1 MSLLAHLLLA
11 FASAAPVHGTVR
23 EAGSGEPVAYA
34 VVEVGDERQATAD
47 ARGYFFLPGVPA
59 GRQVVRVR
67 ALGYRPLAR
76 EVDVPATGALAVE
89 FALTPAPFELPGLKA
104 EARRRPQTA
113 GVPGPAPTVID
124 RIGIDLMPPLAEPDV
139 LRAVQALPAVQAAS
153 DFSTALYV
161 RGGSPDQNL
170 VLLDGAPL
178 FNPFHLGGVFAAVD
192 PDAVAN
198 LEVWPGG
205 LPARIGDRL
214 SSHVAIHTRDGG
226 RDRLRGRGAIGML
239 SARAS
244 VDGPLFGPGSSYLV
258 SARRTYL
265 DVLSRAAAGV
275 GLIERGVPYG
285 FSDAHV
291 KLTHDVGVLGRASA
305 SLYVNDEAL
314 VNASDVGGGEDRFA
328 WGTRAASLSY
338 RQPLG
343 GTLLLDARLGWT
355 DFHSG
360 IDVWE
365 LVGDSAVPTV
375 DARVRM
381 RAALAAVDATWYT
394 ENHRLHLGF
403 QADRYR
409 FDYRIAREAHFF
421 SELFPPLDR
430 ASGVTTLAAYLE
442 DEWRPTDRLSLRLGL
457 RALGAGD
464 LGTVLMPRAGAR
476 WALGDRLAVSLAG
489 GRYAQAVTSIR
500 DDESLAASLLAYDLL
515 DAATPA
521 TGLPTAHDLV
531 FGAHWRSGG
540 TAVDAH
546 AYVKEFRDL
555 RLPPLP
561 PDPFDAPVLVAEG
574 FRRGSG
580 SARGLEL
587 RAAHE
592 AEDWGATLSYTLS
605 SAERTAGADRF
616 TPRFHRTHLL
626 DVLAHHELGVRGR
639 LSARLAWGSGQP
651 YTAAIGLVQ
660 PLANR
665 PADADWTSDYRP
677 TVLLGRHNA
686 ERLPG
691 YFRLDVAARWTA
703 ERRWFGRRVTL
714 TPYAQVLN
722 VLNTRNVLT
731 AEPDPF
737 GTLVSPT
744 ELKYPP
750 QLPILPSIGLEWRF

>member
-1 MSLLAHLLLA
+1 MALLCHLLLA
-11 FASAAPVHGTVR
+11 FVSAADLHGTVR

-34 VVEVGDERQATAD
+34 VLEVGDGRRATAD
-47 ARGYFFLPGVPA
+47 ARGYFFLPGVPP
-59 GRQVVRVR
+59 GRRVVRVR
-67 ALGYRPLAR
+67 AIGYEPLAR
-76 EVDVPATGALAVE
+76 EVDVPATGGVALE
-89 FALTPAPFELPGLKA
+89 FALTPAPVELGGLRA
-104 EARRRPQTA
+104 EAQRRPQPAEAA
-113 GVPGPAPTVID
+113 GPTPMVID
-124 RIGIDLMPPLAEPDV
+124 RIDIEVLPPLVEVDV
-139 LRAVQALPAVQAAS
+139 MRVVQALPAVQAGS

-170 VLLDGAPL
+170 VLLDGSPL

-192 PDAVAN
+192 PDAVAT

-205 LPARIGDRL
+205 LPARLGDRL
-214 SSHVAIHTRDGG
+214 SSHIAIHTRDGG

-244 VDGPLFGPGSSYLV
+244 LDGPLFGPGGSYLV

-265 DVLSRAAAGV
+265 DALTAAAAGV
-275 GLIERGVPYG
+275 GLIDRGVPYG
-285 FSDAHV
+285 FTDAHV
-291 KLTHDVGVLGRASA
+291 KLTHDVGALGRASG
-305 SLYVNDEAL
+305 SLYVNEEAL
-314 VNASDVGGGEDRFA
+314 VNASDVPGGEDRFA

-343 GTLLLDARLGWT
+343 GAVLLDARLGGT
-355 DFHSG
+355 DFHSAMD
-360 IDVWE
+360 IWE
-365 LVGDSAVPTV
+365 LVGDSAVRSV

-381 RAALAAVDATWYT
+381 RAALGGLDLTWYAGD
-394 ENHRLHLGF
+394 HQLHLGM
-403 QADRYR
+403 QLERYG

-442 DEWRPTDRLSLRLGL
+442 DEWRPVQRLRLRLGL
-457 RALGAGD
+457 RALAAGD
-464 LGTVLMPRAGAR
+464 LSTVLMPRAGAR
-476 WALGDRLAVSLAG
+476 WALTEWLALSLAA

-515 DAATPA
+515 DAVTPA
-521 TGLPTAHDLV
+521 SRLPTARDLV
-531 FGAHWRSGG
+531 LGAHWRAGR
-540 TAVDAH
+540 TVVDAH
-546 AYVKEFRDL
+546 AYVKEFHDL

-561 PDPFDAPVLVAEG
+561 SDPFDSPVLVADG

-592 AEDWGATLSYTLS
+592 GEDWGATLSYALS
-605 SAERTAGADRF
+605 SARRTAGADRF

-626 DVLAHHELGVRGR
+626 DALAHHELGARGR
-639 LSARLAWGSGQP
+639 LSIRAAWGSGQP
-651 YTAAIGLVQ
+651 YTAAIGVVQ
-660 PLANR
+660 PLASR
-665 PADADWTSDYRP
+665 PDEADWTSDYRP
-677 TVLLGRHNA
+677 TLLLGRHNA

-691 YFRLDVAARWTA
+691 YFRVDVGARWTA
-703 ERRWFGRRVTL
+703 ERRWFGRRVTI

-731 AEPDPF
+731 AEPTPY
-737 GTLVSPT
+737 GTLVAPT

-750 QLPILPSIGLEWRF
+750 QLPILPSFGLEWRF